1 MGKNLKPLW
10 PYLSKYRLTLFWGAI
25 TVLFNNG
32 LWVLS
37 PQVVRRAVDDLN
49 HHGITQRKMA
59 GDRCLTRDRV
69 RSAQ

>member
-10 PYLSKYRLTLFWGAI
+10 PYLSKYRVTLFWGAI

-37 PQVVRRAVDDLN
+37 PQVVRRAVDEIGRA
-49 HHGITQRKMA
+49 H
-59 GDRCLTRDRV
+59 V
-69 RSAQ
+69 

>member
-37 PQVVRRAVDDLN
+37 PQVIGRAVDDLN
-49 HHGITQRKMA
+49 LHGITQRKI
-59 GDRCLTRDRV
+59 LI
-69 RSAQ
+69 